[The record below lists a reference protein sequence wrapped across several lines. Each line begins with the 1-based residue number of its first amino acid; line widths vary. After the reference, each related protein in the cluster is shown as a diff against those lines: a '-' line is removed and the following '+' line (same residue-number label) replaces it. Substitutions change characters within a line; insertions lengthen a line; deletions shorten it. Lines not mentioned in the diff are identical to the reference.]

1 MITNLQQQTYVIHTL
16 SVNLILYP
24 CMYII
29 ISFLAVLH
37 VSDKFCSW
45 PHTFQYANQYLC
57 MLHFQLYYISLVFT
71 SH

>member
-24 CMYII
+24 ACMYII

-45 PHTFQYANQYLC
+45 PHKYANQYFC
-57 MLHFQLYYISLVFT
+57 TLHFQP
-71 SH
+71 